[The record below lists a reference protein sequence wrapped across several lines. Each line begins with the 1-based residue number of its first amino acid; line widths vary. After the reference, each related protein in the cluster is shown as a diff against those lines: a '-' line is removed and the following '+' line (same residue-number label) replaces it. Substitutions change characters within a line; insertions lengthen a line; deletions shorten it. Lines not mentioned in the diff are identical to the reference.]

1 MANETLEFALLAWRE
16 DGSWNASRLPDDAAQ
31 DIGIALDALRVQ
43 QVDGGAIA
51 MLAID
56 DSFFIV
62 IRQVGEDMKMM
73 MSDALAALEYEIA
86 AEVLELLDIDSPEED
101 DADEPAG
108 DLNLLSDLGLD
119 AMDLQMICDDS
130 EKYPDEQL
138 ESIARQIGAKM
149 QMVLSDVM
157 TALDYEIAAE
167 VLELSD
173 IDFPEE
179 DDANEPAGDLNIFAD
194 LGLDVMELQMIC
206 DDDEMYP
213 DEQLEVISRR
223 IGFGDEFVELVEKL

>member
-16 DGSWNASRLPDDAAQ
+16 DGSWSASRLPDDATQ
-31 DIGIALDALRVQ
+31 DIGIALDALRAQ

-56 DSFFIV
+56 DSFFII

-86 AEVLELLDIDSPEED
+86 SEVLELLDIDSPEED
-101 DADEPAG
+101 DAEEPAG

-138 ESIARQIGAKM
+138 ESVARQ
-149 QMVLSDVM
+149 V
-157 TALDYEIAAE
+157 
-167 VLELSD
+167 
-173 IDFPEE
+173 
-179 DDANEPAGDLNIFAD
+179 
-194 LGLDVMELQMIC
+194 
-206 DDDEMYP
+206 
-213 DEQLEVISRR
+213 
-223 IGFGDEFVELVEKL
+223 GFGDKFLEIVENL

>member
-16 DGSWNASRLPDDAAQ
+16 DGSWHASRLPDDEAQ

-138 ESIARQIGAKM
+138 ESIARQIG
-149 QMVLSDVM
+149 
-157 TALDYEIAAE
+157 
-167 VLELSD
+167 
-173 IDFPEE
+173 
-179 DDANEPAGDLNIFAD
+179 
-194 LGLDVMELQMIC
+194 
-206 DDDEMYP
+206 
-213 DEQLEVISRR
+213 
-223 IGFGDEFVELVEKL
+223 FGDKFLEIVENL